1 MESCGHRVTI
11 TSFCFCFSCN
21 WICGWDIAL
30 NSMEFWKFIIS
41 LFNSNLSSTFI
52 LRENRNWSQVLDSKL
67 TIYGQDRWQLIIIS
81 FNSDVFFLLVIVLKL
96 KLRNTK
102 SVKKRQAIAILEK
115 GSPLAALTVADLLED
130 SIEIRVRG
138 QAQHC
143 GSPGNVLII
152 KNLFCPGLKQ
162 DLKYYFQMIT
172 SRLYHF
178 IWKSFQGA
186 LLDCRVRN
194 IIPYLRIVD
203 IWLHKSW

>member
-1 MESCGHRVTI
+1 MKPS
-11 TSFCFCFSCN
+11 SWFKAN
-21 WICGWDIAL
+21 
-30 NSMEFWKFIIS
+30 
-41 LFNSNLSSTFI
+41 NLWTRPLTAHYHFV
-52 LRENRNWSQVLDSKL
+52 SQW
-67 TIYGQDRWQLIIIS
+67 R
-81 FNSDVFFLLVIVLKL
+81 FFLLVIVLKL
-96 KLRNTK
+96 KLRNKK
-102 SVKKRQAIAILEK
+102 SVKKRQANAILEK

-130 SIEIRVRG
+130 LIEIRVRG

-172 SRLYHF
+172 SRLNHI